1 VVETLQTRMKAA
13 VLHGIRDL
21 RIEER
26 DVPRPKPDEVLVRMK
41 VVGVCLSDVH
51 YFTHGRIGRYVVEK
65 PLILGHECSGEVV
78 EIGSEVK
85 SLAKGDRVIVEPG
98 VPCRKCYYCKRG
110 RYNLCSSMVFMATP
124 PFDGAFAEYVTSP
137 EDFAYK
143 MPENMTY
150 EEGALIEPL
159 SVGMYSVKRADIKA
173 GQTVAVLGA
182 GTIGLMTLMAARV
195 EGAAE
200 IFATDIV
207 DFKLKFA
214 KNVGATEVINSR
226 TSNPVKRIL
235 ELTEGEGVD
244 TVIDAVGLPDTV
256 QQAIRMVRNGGVVVL
271 TGLGYP
277 TPEVPV
283 SVTEIIFKELD
294 LRGVQRYANVWR
306 EGIKLVSAGRID
318 VKKLITHKFA
328 FDKIGEAFEKTEK
341 GTDSV
346 KVQVIMP

>member
-1 VVETLQTRMKAA
+1 MTTLQTKMQAA
-13 VLHGIRDL
+13 VLHKIRDL
-21 RIEER
+21 RTEER
-26 DVPRPKPDEVLVRMK
+26 EVPTPRADEVLVKMK

-51 YFTHGRIGRYVVEK
+51 YFTSGRIGRYVVEK
-65 PLILGHECSGEVV
+65 PLILGHECAGEVV

-110 RYNLCSSMVFMATP
+110 RYNLCSNMVFMGTP
-124 PFDGAFAEYVTSP
+124 PVDGAFAEYVTSP

-159 SVGMYSVKRADIKA
+159 SVGMYSVKRADIQA

-182 GTIGLMTLMAARV
+182 GTIGLMTLMAARA
-195 EGAAE
+195 GAAGE

-207 DFKLKFA
+207 DFKLNFA
-214 KNVGATEVINSR
+214 KVLGATETINSKK
-226 TSNPVKRIL
+226 TDPVKRIM
-235 ELTEGEGVD
+235 ELTGGEGVD
-244 TVIDAVGLPDTV
+244 RVIDAVGLPDTV
-256 QQAIRMVRNGGVVVL
+256 QQAIRMVRNGGVVIL

-294 LRGVQRYANVWR
+294 LRGVQRYANVWQ
-306 EGIKLVSAGRID
+306 EGIKLVSIGRID
-318 VKKLITHKFA
+318 PKKLITHKFG
-328 FDKIGEAFEKTEK
+328 FDRIGDAFEKVEK

>member
-1 VVETLQTRMKAA
+1 MESLETKMKAA

-21 RIEER
+21 RTEER
-26 DVPRPKPDEVLVRMK
+26 DVPRPKADEVLVRMK

-51 YFTHGRIGRYVVEK
+51 YFAHGRIGRYVVEK
-65 PLILGHECSGEVV
+65 PMIPGHECAGEVV
-78 EIGSEVK
+78 EIGSEVE
-85 SLAKGDRVIVEPG
+85 SLAKGDRVIIEPG

-110 RYNLCSSMVFMATP
+110 RYNLCSNVVFMSTP
-124 PFDGAFAEYVTSP
+124 PVDGAFAEYVTSP

-159 SVGMYSVKRADIKA
+159 SVGMYSVKRAEIQA
-173 GQTVAVLGA
+173 GQTVSVLGA
-182 GTIGLMTLMAARV
+182 GTIGLMTLMAARA
-195 EGAAE
+195 GAAAE

-214 KNVGATEVINSR
+214 KELGATEVINSKKLD
-226 TSNPVKRIL
+226 PVERIM
-235 ELTEGEGVD
+235 ELTGGEGVD
-244 TVIDAVGLPDTV
+244 AVIDAVGLPDTI
-256 QQAIRMVRNGGVVVL
+256 QQAIRMVRNGGVIVL

-294 LRGVQRYANVWR
+294 LRGVQRYANVWL

-318 VKKLITHKFA
+318 VKKLITHKFT
-328 FDKIGEAFEKTEK
+328 FDKIGEAFEKVEK
-341 GTDSV
+341 GIDSV

>member
-1 VVETLQTRMKAA
+1 MTTLQTKMQAA
-13 VLHGIRDL
+13 VLHRITDL
-21 RIEER
+21 RTEER
-26 DVPRPKPDEVLVRMK
+26 DVPRPRADEVLVKMK

-51 YFTHGRIGRYVVEK
+51 YFTSGRIGRYVVEK
-65 PLILGHECSGEVV
+65 PLILGHECAGEVV

-85 SLAKGDRVIVEPG
+85 SLAKGDRVILEPG
-98 VPCRKCYYCKRG
+98 IPCRKCYYCKRG
-110 RYNLCSSMVFMATP
+110 RYNLCSSLVFMATP
-124 PFDGAFAEYVTSP
+124 PFNGAFAEYVTSP
-137 EDFAYK
+137 EDFTYK

-214 KNVGATEVINSR
+214 KDLGATEVINSKK
-226 TSNPVKRIL
+226 SDPVKRIM
-235 ELTEGEGVD
+235 ELTGGEGVD
-244 TVIDAVGLPDTV
+244 TVIDAVGLPDTI
-256 QQAIRMVRNGGVVVL
+256 QQAIRMVRNGGVIVL

-294 LRGVQRYANVWR
+294 LRGVQRYANVWQ
-306 EGIKLVSAGRID
+306 EGIKLVSSGRID
-318 VKKLITHKFA
+318 VKKLITHKFT
-328 FDKIGEAFEKTEK
+328 FDKIGDAFERAEK
-341 GTDSV
+341 GIDSV